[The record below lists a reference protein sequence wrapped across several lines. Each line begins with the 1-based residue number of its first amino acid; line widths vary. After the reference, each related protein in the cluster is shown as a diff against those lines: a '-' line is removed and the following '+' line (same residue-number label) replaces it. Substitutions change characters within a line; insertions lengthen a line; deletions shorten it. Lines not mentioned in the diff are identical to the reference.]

1 MNLAEPN
8 MTIIDT
14 HLHLIYLDRF
24 SYPWLDGAPA
34 LQHQFTAERYFA
46 EAEKL
51 GIEAALHM
59 EVDVAESDI
68 EAETRFVTKVHPKV
82 IGAIAAGRPEQAN
95 FAAQLDTLA
104 SIGGVKAIRRIL
116 HTLPDELSQTPLFAE
131 NVRRLASHHLTFDLC
146 VRADQL
152 GIGRALVA
160 KCPDVQFVLDHCGVP
175 DIAGAGLDPW
185 RAGITAIAKLPNIAA
200 KVSGIIAYAGADPTT
215 EVLRPY
221 IEHIIESF
229 GWDRVVWGS
238 DFPVC
243 TLTANLTKWVGI
255 TNEVIA
261 GTSADEKA
269 KLLRENAR
277 RIYRI

>member
-1 MNLAEPN
+1 MP
-8 MTIIDT
+8 IIDT
-14 HLHLIYLDRF
+14 HLHLVYLDKF

-34 LQHQFTAERYFA
+34 LRQQFTAERYLA
-46 EAEKL
+46 EAEGL
-51 GIEAALHM
+51 GIEGALHM

-68 EAETRFVTKVHPKV
+68 EAETRFVTSVNPKV
-82 IGAIAAGRPEQAN
+82 IGAIAAGRPEHTD
-95 FAAQLDTLA
+95 FVAQLDTLA
-104 SIGGVKAIRRIL
+104 SIKGVKGIRRIL
-116 HTLPDELSQTPLFAE
+116 HTQPDELSQSPLFAQ
-131 NVRRLASHHLTFDLC
+131 NVRRLAGKRLVFDLC

-152 GIGRALVA
+152 AIGQALVT

-175 DIAGAGLDPW
+175 DIAGAGFDPW
-185 RAGITAIAKLPNIAA
+185 RVGITAISKLPNVAA
-200 KVSGIIAYAGADPTT
+200 KVSGIIAYAGANPSAAI
-215 EVLRPY
+215 LRPY
-221 IEHIIESF
+221 IEHIIDSF

-261 GTSADEKA
+261 GASASEQA
-269 KLLRENAR
+269 KLLSENAR